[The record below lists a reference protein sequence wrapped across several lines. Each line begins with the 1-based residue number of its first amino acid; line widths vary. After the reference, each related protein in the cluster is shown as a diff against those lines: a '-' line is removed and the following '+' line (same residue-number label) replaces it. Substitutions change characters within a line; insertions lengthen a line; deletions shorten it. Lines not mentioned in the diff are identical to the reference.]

1 MKRMIIILTNKYA
14 ATERCIISADRH
26 NEILD
31 YEKSAQWKFCGK
43 SSASIFLLDFYLT
56 TIKDNMYNSLHK
68 MHRKKDQ

>member
-1 MKRMIIILTNKYA
+1 MEISDTVKRMVIILTNKYA

-43 SSASIFLLDFYLT
+43 SFTMKQCRFAPE
-56 TIKDNMYNSLHK
+56 
-68 MHRKKDQ
+68 

>member
-31 YEKSAQWKFCGK
+31 DGKSAQWKLCGK
-43 SSASIFLLDFYLT
+43 SSTMKQCRFAPE
-56 TIKDNMYNSLHK
+56 
-68 MHRKKDQ
+68 